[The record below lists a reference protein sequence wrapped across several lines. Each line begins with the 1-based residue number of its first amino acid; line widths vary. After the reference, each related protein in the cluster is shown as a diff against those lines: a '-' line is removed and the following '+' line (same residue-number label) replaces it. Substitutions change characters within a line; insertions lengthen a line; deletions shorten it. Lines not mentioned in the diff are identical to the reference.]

1 MNDTPQIE
9 RKGYK
14 VNDLYFTAI
23 NKKGLQKQKDSGKPI
38 FFAIKPMKKSKLSL
52 FLQQKNHNTDIFR
65 INIIVSLC
73 ERATKRI
80 QNPNGFILQNRF
92 TFLKKWVQF

>member
-14 VNDLYFTAI
+14 VNDLYFTAK
-23 NKKGLQKQKDSGKPI
+23 NKKACKDETI
-38 FFAIKPMKKSKLSL
+38 QAILHFCCKTYEKGQTTLIWEIKK
-52 FLQQKNHNTDIFR
+52 HNTDIFR